1 MIIVW
6 TQLANDKSCGPIGHV
21 SHYLGSLLGVIALT
35 FLSVFVRKVGYFAA
49 QTRETLLYK

>member
-6 TQLANDKSCGPIGHV
+6 TQLANGKSRGAIGHV
-21 SHYLGSLLGVIALT
+21 SHHLISLLGVIALT
-35 FLSVFVRKVGYFAA
+35 FLFVFVRKVGYFAA